1 MVLRRDKK
9 TVRTILTTEGY
20 QEYSRYRMFAAN
32 TPEFPDSVNR
42 CVAYYDSSTVYPMD
56 IFLGVDKLPFRV
68 SADEALRI
76 AKIGATS
83 SSYKAAAERIKE
95 DFEVCISDNQVRE
108 IVDYIGEI
116 ILENDIQCTQEVI
129 SSYDVTS
136 LRISKRGR
144 KPKDGFVLYCQ
155 ADGAMFNTRKERS
168 SDETTTECNKS
179 STYKENKLGMV
190 FRDTDL
196 VETGKYDE
204 NGEPVYRLGRRE
216 YIATT
221 KGVDVFRERLV
232 YLLMKNGMADAND
245 IVLISDG
252 ASWIRK
258 TREKYFPKATQILD
272 LFHLKENIMSFSQ
285 YIFKNNPDEY
295 IPWWKEVCKQVEEGR
310 WEDVLSKPEVAI
322 YKDKD
327 SEENKLRDGV
337 VNLYRYIWNN
347 RDCIDY
353 PTYKAK
359 GYFVGSGAIESGNK
373 SILQARLKLSGMMWY
388 LDSAEMLLSLR
399 SKLKSD
405 LWEREVVPLV
415 HLEYSK
421 RHKVKDSVRDKQ
433 RKKHSHRKKQN

>member
-1 MVLRRDKK
+1 
-9 TVRTILTTEGY
+9 
-20 QEYSRYRMFAAN
+20 MFAAN

-42 CVAYYDSSTVYPMD
+42 CIAYYGSPTVYPMD

-129 SSYDVTS
+129 SAYDISS

-155 ADGAMFNTRKERS
+155 ADGAMFNTRKERNGGG
-168 SDETTTECNKS
+168 TTPEGNKS

-204 NGEPVYRLGRRE
+204 NGEPVYRLGKRE

-285 YIFKNNPDEY
+285 HIFNNNADEY
-295 IPWWKEVCKQVEEGR
+295 MPWWKEVCKQVEEGR
-310 WEDVLSKPEVAI
+310 WEDVLAKPEVAI

-327 SEENKLRDGV
+327 SEKNKLRDGV
-337 VNLYRYIWNN
+337 VNLYSYIWNN

-373 SILQARLKLSGMMWY
+373 SVLQARLKLSGMMWY
-388 LDSAEMLLSLR
+388 LDSAEMLLALR

-405 LWEREVVPLV
+405 LWEGEVVPLI

-433 RKKHSHRKKQN
+433 RKKHSHRTKQI